1 MSKTI
6 NRSIHDASKICEEDI
21 LYSIYPGVSPAGAGL
36 ADRIGVV
43 NAARELAL
51 HDSQLNAGTVNNV
64 CRAPSEREQQRA
76 AENARL
82 RRQITEPDEELAL

>member
-1 MSKTI
+1 M
-6 NRSIHDASKICEEDI
+6 
-21 LYSIYPGVSPAGAGL
+21 
-36 ADRIGVV
+36 V